1 MVKAQLVLIK
11 TGEITFYGLRA
22 ESGEFGIPSDSVL
35 IDSLEPELNEPE
47 LNFQTVTWVVGEKQ
61 VRVVSLSDF
70 DVMLHYLNGGNGT
83 PASDIICNLLGRSL
97 EEVFI
102 EAFKA
107 I

>member
-1 MVKAQLVLIK
+1 MVTKAQLGWIK
-11 TGEITFYGLRA
+11 TGEIAFYGLRA

-35 IDSLEPELNEPE
+35 IDSLEEE

-61 VRVVSLSDF
+61 LRVVSLSDF
-70 DVMLHYLNGGNGT
+70 DAMLHLNGGNGT
-83 PASDIICNLLGRSL
+83 PAAYIICNLLGRSL